1 MAESDNIPHPEKYRD
16 HHPTFNRKTAEYA
29 VMTVIES
36 CP

>member
-1 MAESDNIPHPEKYRD
+1 MAKSGDMSHSEKYRD